1 MFEKIELAG
10 QARARPLEVR
20 RRIQIVFQNP
30 YESLNPR
37 HRVHDSI
44 ERPLRV
50 LRRLPRSEAATEV
63 GTLLERVRLPKR
75 LADRFPVELS
85 GGERQRVAIARA
97 LAARPD
103 LLICDEVTSALDV
116 SVQAAVLELLQELR
130 RELQLSM
137 LFITHNLGVVACIAD
152 SVLVLDRGVICE
164 GGAVDKI
171 LNEPA
176 HDYTRRLLDA
186 APCLPED
193 AVGASA

>member
-1 MFEKIELAG
+1 
-10 QARARPLEVR
+10 
-20 RRIQIVFQNP
+20 
-30 YESLNPR
+30 
-37 HRVHDSI
+37 
-44 ERPLRV
+44 
-50 LRRLPRSEAATEV
+50 
-63 GTLLERVRLPKR
+63 
-75 LADRFPVELS
+75 
-85 GGERQRVAIARA
+85 
-97 LAARPD
+97 